1 MLLGLHC
8 VLVPPGNPVNAASDS
23 AALGQALGVGV
34 SIKFQ
39 DEVSAAHLVCVCSV
53 AQSCPTL
60 CDSLD
65 CSLPGSSDCGDSPGK
80 NTGMG
85 GR

>member
-60 CDSLD
+60 CLF
-65 CSLPGSSDCGDSPGK
+65 LFSPEKG
-80 NTGMG
+80 TLFDLGISF
-85 GR
+85 